1 MSEEIKNIIEKYIKI
16 DDELKVLAKQRTP
29 LAVEKKMLSEQIS
42 NYLQSKESGGGS
54 PIALKSGDQIFKIKR
69 QSRKSINKNNV
80 EEILARTLKD
90 EAQVSS
96 ILEDIME
103 EKEMITLTRSSG
115 K

>member
-16 DDELKVLAKQRTP
+16 DDELKVLAKQRAP

-42 NYLQSKESGGGS
+42 NYIQSKESGG
-54 PIALKSGDQIFKIKR
+54 PPVALKSGDQIFKIKR
-69 QSRKSINKNNV
+69 HSRKSINKNSV
-80 EEILARTLKD
+80 EEILGRTLKD